1 MPGCSSTRATV
12 TRPVLPNPY
21 LRDILHSAV
30 FLRESAV
37 FLREGPLVQSLFLF
51 SLTARHLCLLY
62 FYLCDRATTPVR
74 SSCEEDTLAR
84 LVAFLFGERIYSF
97 PGSCVLSSWP
107 SA

>member
-30 FLRESAV
+30 FLRES
-37 FLREGPLVQSLFLF
+37 PLVQSLFLF